1 MSALQRAVL
10 NTGQT
15 TYAQIQA
22 ELYEQGVD
30 VSETTIRKAMR
41 AVVDTSQAMR
51 RSAWKFSAVTE
62 VEARLRPGFSV

>member
-15 TYAQIQA
+15 TYSEIQA

-30 VSETTIRKAMR
+30 VSETAIRKAMH
-41 AVVDTSQAMR
+41 ALFDTLQS
-51 RSAWKFSAVTE
+51 
-62 VEARLRPGFSV
+62 